1 MKKKIR
7 KRTVAKKN
15 IVLPKES
22 FLTMKKYQPQIMA
35 LKAETKEEFEK
46 RVKTS
51 SFTTLLEMYE
61 NYIVLAMDLSH
72 KRNNGWDQDEANMKI
87 VHQEH
92 ALQELIWGRRTLIQ
106 NEIKTLHDRVL
117 VELDSIRDRKWS
129 FDEKLPEAIQ
139 TLLNYGL

>member
-35 LKAETKEEFEK
+35 LKAETKEEFAQRIE
-46 RVKTS
+46 TYG
-51 SFTTLLEMYE
+51 FHTLLFMYE
-61 NYIVLAMDLSH
+61 NYITLSNDLWHDRNDSWDHMDLLVNEEQKLATIISER
-72 KRNNGWDQDEANMKI
+72 KALLQKELERL
-87 VHQEH
+87 H
-92 ALQELIWGRRTLIQ
+92 ARVVEERDTLR
-106 NEIKTLHDRVL
+106 E
-117 VELDSIRDRKWS
+117 EKWV